1 LTGRRCLRTYAL
13 LALLC
18 GLLAIPTVALAATGG
33 SGLTP
38 SGGASTSTTG
48 TSSAQTGNGNITVS
62 GSGSGITLSTH
73 ASTMLLNGLSFSG
86 TAPTGDSGKTVVI
99 ERLGHQTN
107 WQWAPTVTAVVASNG
122 SFSAVWHTNHIGQF
136 QIRALVSSS
145 AQASAMTA
153 SASASSAPAAPMVT
167 ITVYRPSL
175 ATWYGPGLYGRKT
188 ACGKKLTATT
198 IGVANRTLKCGTKV
212 AFYYKGR
219 TMIVPVIDRGP
230 YANGADWDLTQA
242 TAKALHADGISKVGA
257 VSLPAA
263 PALP

>member
-18 GLLAIPTVALAATGG
+18 GLLAIPTVAWAATGG

-38 SGGASTSTTG
+38 SGGAGTG
-48 TSSAQTGNGNITVS
+48 SSSAQTGNGNITVS
-62 GSGSGITLSTH
+62 GSGNGITLTTH
-73 ASTMLLNGLSFSG
+73 ASSMLLNGLSFSG
-86 TAPTGDSGKTVVI
+86 SAPTGDAGKTVVI

-122 SFSAVWHTNHIGQF
+122 SFSALWHTNHIGQF
-136 QIRALVSSS
+136 QIRALVSSG
-145 AQASAMTA
+145 AVASAMTA
-153 SASASSAPAAPMVT
+153 SASAAAPAAPTVT

-188 ACGKKLTATT
+188 ACGKKLTSTT

-242 TAKALHADGISKVGA
+242 AAKALHADGISKVGA
-257 VSLPAA
+257 VSLPPA

>member
-1 LTGRRCLRTYAL
+1 M

-18 GLLAIPTVALAATGG
+18 GLLAIPTVAWAATGG
-33 SGLTP
+33 TGLTP
-38 SGGASTSTTG
+38 SGGASTG
-48 TSSAQTGNGNITVS
+48 SSGAKTGNGNITVS
-62 GSGSGITLSTH
+62 GSGNGITLNTH
-73 ASTMLLNGLSFSG
+73 ASTLLLNGLSFSG
-86 TAPTGDSGKTVVI
+86 TAPTRDAGDTVVI

-107 WQWAPTVTAVVASNG
+107 WQWAPTVDAVVASNG

-136 QIRALVSSS
+136 QIRALISSGARTSAITAGVSNSI
-145 AQASAMTA
+145 ASA
-153 SASASSAPAAPMVT
+153 APVVT

-175 ATWYGPGLYGRKT
+175 ATWYGPGLYSRKT
-188 ACGKKLTATT
+188 ACGQKLTPTT

-242 TAKALHADGISKVGA
+242 AAKALHADGISKVGA
-257 VSLPAA
+257 VSLPPGRCPSPGLK
-263 PALP
+263 PASRG

>member
-1 LTGRRCLRTYAL
+1 V

-18 GLLAIPTVALAATGG
+18 GLLAIPTVAWAATGG

-38 SGGASTSTTG
+38 SGGASTGATG
-48 TSSAQTGNGNITVS
+48 SSSAQTGNGNITVS
-62 GSGSGITLSTH
+62 GSGNGITLYTH

-86 TAPTGDSGKTVVI
+86 TAPTGDAGKTVVI

-107 WQWAPTVTAVVASNG
+107 WQWAPTATAVVASNG
-122 SFSAVWHTNHIGQF
+122 SFSAVWHT
-136 QIRALVSSS
+136 
-145 AQASAMTA
+145 
-153 SASASSAPAAPMVT
+153 SASASSAAAAPIVT

-175 ATWYGPGLYGRKT
+175 ATWYGPGMYGRKT

-242 TAKALHADGISKVGA
+242 AAKALHADGISKVGA
-257 VSLPAA
+257 VSLPPA
-263 PALP
+263 PSLP

>member
-1 LTGRRCLRTYAL
+1 
-13 LALLC
+13 
-18 GLLAIPTVALAATGG
+18 
-33 SGLTP
+33 
-38 SGGASTSTTG
+38 
-48 TSSAQTGNGNITVS
+48 
-62 GSGSGITLSTH
+62 
-73 ASTMLLNGLSFSG
+73 
-86 TAPTGDSGKTVVI
+86 
-99 ERLGHQTN
+99 
-107 WQWAPTVTAVVASNG
+107 VVASNG

-136 QIRALVSSS
+136 QMRALVSSS
-145 AQASAMTA
+145 AQASAMIA

-242 TAKALHADGISKVGA
+242 AAKALHADGISKVGA